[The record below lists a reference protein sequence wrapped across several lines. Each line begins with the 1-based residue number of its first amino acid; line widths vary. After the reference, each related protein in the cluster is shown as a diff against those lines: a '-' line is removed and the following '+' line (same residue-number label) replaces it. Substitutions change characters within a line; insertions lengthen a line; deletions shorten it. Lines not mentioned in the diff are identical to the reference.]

1 MQRFAH
7 PGSKRQV
14 RGVLARHEAVH
25 AAKAG
30 ADLRG
35 AAGQAGYSVAE
46 PEAPHAAAVDA
57 SFEHAASDEE
67 REHRTLMRKSWFGA
81 AVGVFTMIFSY
92 A

>member
-1 MQRFAH
+1 
-7 PGSKRQV
+7 V
-14 RGVLARHEAVH
+14 
-25 AAKAG
+25 AG
-30 ADLRG
+30 
-35 AAGQAGYSVAE
+35 